1 MVGPPCGFFVF
12 LYLWTKQ
19 ADMHPILRNIL
30 AVTSGL
36 IIGSMLNMS
45 ILGINGSII
54 SLPEGV
60 DMTTSAGLAKSMTL
74 FQPIHF
80 LAPFL
85 AHALGT
91 LVAVW
96 IAVRFA
102 SGNHFMIALIP
113 CVLFLLGGIYSI
125 YLLPAPAWFETVD
138 LFFAYI
144 PMAWIG
150 FKLGTFSK
158 K

>member
-1 MVGPPCGFFVF
+1 MPP
-12 LYLWTKQ
+12 
-19 ADMHPILRNIL
+19 ALRNIL
-30 AVTSGL
+30 SVISGL
-36 IIGSMLNMS
+36 IIGSVLNLS

-54 SLPEGV
+54 PLPEGV

-91 LVAVW
+91 FAAVW

-102 SGNHFMIALIP
+102 SGNPLRIAMIPGLFFLI
-113 CVLFLLGGIYSI
+113 GGIYSV
-125 YLLPAPAWFETVD
+125 YLLPAPVWFETVD
-138 LFFAYI
+138 LLFAYV

-150 FKLGTFSK
+150 FKMGTLNKNQS
-158 K
+158 

>member
-1 MVGPPCGFFVF
+1 MPP
-12 LYLWTKQ
+12 
-19 ADMHPILRNIL
+19 ALRNIL
-30 AVTSGL
+30 AVISGF

-45 ILGINGSII
+45 LLGINGSLIP
-54 SLPEGV
+54 LPEGV
-60 DMTTSAGLAKSMTL
+60 DLSNSEGLAKSMAL

-102 SGNHFMIALIP
+102 SGNYFRVAMIP
-113 CVLFLLGGIYSI
+113 CVLFLFGGIYMV
-125 YLLPAPAWFETVD
+125 YQLPAPVWFETVD
-138 LFFAYI
+138 LLFAYL

-150 FKLGTFSK
+150 FKLGTLNK